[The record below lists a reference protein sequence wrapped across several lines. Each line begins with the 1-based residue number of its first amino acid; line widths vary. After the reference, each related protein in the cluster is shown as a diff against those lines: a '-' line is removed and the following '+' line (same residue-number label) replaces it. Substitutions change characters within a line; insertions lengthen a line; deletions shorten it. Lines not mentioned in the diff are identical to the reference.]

1 MTEQAKAKRPA
12 VDWEAI
18 ERDYRAGFMSL
29 REIAEQ
35 HPGTN
40 HVAIARKAKKEGWEK
55 NLSEKIAARTDALV
69 TQQTVT
75 AVVTEQSRISERQT
89 IEASAQMMADKVL
102 NQREDIKQAR
112 AIVQRLWA
120 IVDAELNHP
129 VEFADLGELMR
140 SPDEFGQDKLNDMY
154 RAAIAL
160 PQQVKNVKL
169 LADALKVLIELERKV
184 LRIKD
189 DPEPAATLVLK
200 ADPTLSPAE
209 AYMRMLGK

>member
-1 MTEQAKAKRPA
+1 MTEKAKGKRPA
-12 VDWEAI
+12 VDWESV
-18 ERDYRAGFMSL
+18 EREYRAGIRSL
-29 REIAEQ
+29 RDIAGEF
-35 HPGTN
+35 GCTETAIRKRAKRDEWERDLSAK
-40 HVAIARKAKKEGWEK
+40 VAAKAESLVRKNEVRKEVRTE
-55 NLSEKIAARTDALV
+55 AA
-69 TQQTVT
+69 
-75 AVVTEQSRISERQT
+75 ISEREQ
-89 IEASAQMMADKVL
+89 INVSAQMLADKVL

-140 SPDEFGQDKLNDMY
+140 APDDFGQDKLNDMY
-154 RAAIAL
+154 RAAIGL

-169 LADALKVLIELERKV
+169 LADSLKVLIELERKV

-189 DPEPAATLVLK
+189 DPEPAATVVLK
-200 ADPTLSPAE
+200 ADPTLSPAD

>member
-12 VDWEAI
+12 VDWESV
-18 ERDYRAGFMSL
+18 EREYRAGIRSL
-29 REIAEQ
+29 RDIAGEF
-35 HPGTN
+35 GCTETAIRKRAKRDEWERDLSAK
-40 HVAIARKAKKEGWEK
+40 VAAKAESLVRKNEVRKEVRTE
-55 NLSEKIAARTDALV
+55 AA
-69 TQQTVT
+69 
-75 AVVTEQSRISERQT
+75 ISEREQ
-89 IEASAQMMADKVL
+89 INVSAQMLADKVL

-140 SPDEFGQDKLNDMY
+140 APDDFGQDKLNDMY
-154 RAAIAL
+154 RAAIGL

-169 LADALKVLIELERKV
+169 LADSLKVLIELERKV

-189 DPEPAATLVLK
+189 DPEPAATVVLK
-200 ADPTLSPAE
+200 ADPTLSPAD

>member
-1 MTEQAKAKRPA
+1 MADSKAKRPA
-12 VDWEAI
+12 VDWESV
-18 ERDYRAGFMSL
+18 EREYRAGIRSL
-29 REIAEQ
+29 RDIAGEF
-35 HPGTN
+35 GCTETAIRKRAKRDEWERDLSAK
-40 HVAIARKAKKEGWEK
+40 VAAKAESLVRKNEVRKEVRTE
-55 NLSEKIAARTDALV
+55 AA
-69 TQQTVT
+69 
-75 AVVTEQSRISERQT
+75 ISEREQ
-89 IEASAQMMADKVL
+89 INVSAQMLADKVL

-140 SPDEFGQDKLNDMY
+140 APDEFGQDKLNDMY
-154 RAAIAL
+154 RAAIGL

-169 LADALKVLIELERKV
+169 LADSLKVLIELERKV

-189 DPEPAATLVLK
+189 DPEPAATVVLK
-200 ADPTLSPAE
+200 ADPTLSPAD

>member
-1 MTEQAKAKRPA
+1 MTEQAKAKRLA
-12 VDWEAI
+12 VDWEAV
-18 ERDYRAGFMSL
+18 EREYRAGIRSL
-29 REIAEQ
+29 RDIAGEF
-35 HPGTN
+35 GCTETAIRKRAKRDEWERDLSAK
-40 HVAIARKAKKEGWEK
+40 VAAKAESLVRKNEVRKEVRTE
-55 NLSEKIAARTDALV
+55 AA
-69 TQQTVT
+69 
-75 AVVTEQSRISERQT
+75 ISEREQIT
-89 IEASAQMMADKVL
+89 VSAQMLADKVL

-140 SPDEFGQDKLNDMY
+140 APDEFGQDKLNDMY
-154 RAAIAL
+154 RAAIGL

-169 LADALKVLIELERKV
+169 LADSLKVLIELERKV

-189 DPEPAATLVLK
+189 DPEPAATVVLK
-200 ADPTLSPAE
+200 ADPTLSPAD

>member
-12 VDWEAI
+12 VDWEAV
-18 ERDYRAGFMSL
+18 EREYRAGIRSL
-29 REIAEQ
+29 RDIAGEF
-35 HPGTN
+35 GCTETAIRKRAKRDEWERDLSAK
-40 HVAIARKAKKEGWEK
+40 VAAKAESLVRKNEVRKEVRTE
-55 NLSEKIAARTDALV
+55 AA
-69 TQQTVT
+69 
-75 AVVTEQSRISERQT
+75 ISEREQ
-89 IEASAQMMADKVL
+89 INVSAQMLADKVL

-112 AIVQRLWA
+112 ALVQRLWA

-140 SPDEFGQDKLNDMY
+140 EPDEFGQDKLNDMY
-154 RAAIAL
+154 RAAIGL

-169 LADALKVLIELERKV
+169 LADSLKVLIELERKV

-189 DPEPAATLVLK
+189 DPEPAATVVLK
-200 ADPTLSPAE
+200 ADPTLSPAD